1 MGLLRP
7 PPPAAEPQPPPDG
20 PQLGRHGFDS
30 RLRLLADRDVDGAAP
45 LVAGSLELV
54 GLDDLQRA
62 LGDDW
67 PAIAD
72 RVRDLAELELQMQL
86 GPADIY
92 RTHSD
97 TQFLVCFATL
107 DQPTAERKAREIA
120 AGIRAQLTEHLPEVA
135 AALSIDAFVG
145 KVDRESLRDPTI
157 PVADCLLAAL
167 RKVRAEAKTVPQRF
181 NQSMLQG
188 ASLTFY
194 PAWHPT
200 NRMLAFNR
208 CVFDLSA
215 CGMDIAPFRALADT
229 EQLDRVLA
237 QLDFLR
243 LTRSIEALHKAL
255 TNGRTAIYLLVPVTY
270 RTVADP
276 QRLEEYTRLLGL
288 MPAPYRK
295 FVVVEL
301 SGVPISATPQRLAAT
316 VKAFRRFVN
325 GVAVELPANST
336 LVKQIVALEPWA
348 VAVDLQNPATRRRY
362 STTLKTVL
370 PAAKAAGVSTL
381 AHGANSIA
389 LATACAEA
397 GFTYVDGPAIHAAT
411 REPKRTSP
419 LSALQK
425 QRRGH
430 PAWLSKA
437 TFQ

>member
-7 PPPAAEPQPPPDG
+7 PPPPAERQPPPEG
-20 PQLGRHGFDS
+20 LQLGRHGFDS
-30 RLRLLADRDVDGAAP
+30 RLRLLADRDVDGAEP

-62 LGDDW
+62 LGEDW

-107 DQPTAERKAREIA
+107 DQAAAERKAQEIA
-120 AGIRAQLTEHLPEVA
+120 TGIRARLTEHLPEVA

-145 KVDRESLRDPTI
+145 KVDREALKDPTI

-167 RKVRAEAKTVPQRF
+167 RKVRAEAKAVPQRF

-188 ASLTFY
+188 AALTFY

-215 CGMDIAPFRALADT
+215 CGLDIAPFRALADT
-229 EQLDRVLA
+229 EQLDRVLT
-237 QLDFLR
+237 QLDLLR

-255 TNGRTAIYLLVPVTY
+255 TNGRTATYLLVPVTY

-276 QRLEEYTRLLGL
+276 RSLKEYTRLLGL

-301 SGVPISATPQRLAAT
+301 SGVPISATPPRLAAT
-316 VKAFRRFVN
+316 ARTFRRFVN
-325 GVAVELPANST
+325 GVAVELPPNST
-336 LVKQIVALEPWA
+336 FAQQIIALDPWA
-348 VAVDLQNPATRRRY
+348 VAVDLQNPTTRQTY
-362 STTLKTVL
+362 STMLKTVL
-370 PAAKAAGVSTL
+370 PAARAAGVSTL

-397 GFTYVDGPAIHAAT
+397 GFTYVDGPAIHPAT

-425 QRRGH
+425 QRRAH

-437 TFQ
+437 NFQ